1 MENKICPLT
10 IAVFVKFHSDPTI
23 LDICQNI
30 FKDLTQ
36 NPSCIEPLQTRII
49 PTLTSMM
56 AITPM
61 NKSKDGMLVLLTIRS
76 FVKLIRFDRAIIIK
90 SLFSFLSEGSRAV
103 ALDVL
108 KVLVQYS
115 PTPLSNAL
123 VETAFP
129 AACHCVL
136 NSEDHAT
143 LQNGG
148 ELIRSYLCVAAEQVI
163 VHRDSEG
170 QTGLQYILEIIA
182 QLLNPQVTYCRLEL
196 EIVLILIRELDIFLL
211 GNYTCVHIAVFQ
223 SSEFT
228 ATFVGRLVTTLIKN
242 VGNNLGENL
251 DLLLKAVLSKM
262 QSAETLIVMQSLLM
276 IYAHLINTQ
285 FDAVLNFLST
295 VPGPT
300 GQSALAFV
308 LSEWVSRQRLFL
320 GRYERKVATVALC
333 KILEYG
339 VTHGDSR
346 LDEITVKGDMI
357 ISGSLFSNYFDCKLT
372 NKWR

>member
-56 AITPM
+56 TITPM
-61 NKSKDGMLVLLTIRS
+61 TKSKDGKFFFLIIRS
-76 FVKLIRFDRAIIIK
+76 FIK
-90 SLFSFLSEGSRAV
+90 SNRFGLTIIANSLFFLSEGTRAV

-108 KVLVQYS
+108 RVLVQYS

-123 VETAFP
+123 IETAFP
-129 AACHCVL
+129 AACHCIL

-148 ELIRSYLCVAAEQVI
+148 ELIRSYLSVAAEQVI
-163 VHRDSEG
+163 AHRDNEG

-182 QLLNPQVTYCRLEL
+182 QLLNPQVTYR
-196 EIVLILIRELDIFLL
+196 RHRKRANFTKNSGKSFLL
-211 GNYTCVHIAVFQ
+211 ENYICLYMMVFQ

-228 ATFVGRLVTTLIKN
+228 ATFVGRLVTTLIRN

-276 IYAHLINTQ
+276 IYAHLVNTQ

-320 GRYERKVATVALC
+320 GRYDRKVSTIALC

-346 LDEITVKGDMI
+346 LDEITVKGDMV
-357 ISGSLFSNYFDCKLT
+357 ISGS
-372 NKWR
+372 